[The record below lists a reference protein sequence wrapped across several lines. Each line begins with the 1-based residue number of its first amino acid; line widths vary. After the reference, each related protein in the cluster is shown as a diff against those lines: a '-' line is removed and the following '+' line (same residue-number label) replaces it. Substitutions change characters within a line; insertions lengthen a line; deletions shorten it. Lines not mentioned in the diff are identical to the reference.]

1 MASSPAEFCR
11 LNGHGYIMDWQ
22 AFEVSIKLAVL
33 TSLTLLPIGLVI
45 AYFLAQSRF
54 SGRGIIEAIIT
65 LPLVLPPTVLGY
77 FLLVGMDNNS
87 LVGGVFMSLT
97 GHTLAFSFVGL
108 WFASIIYSL
117 PFAVQPILRSLEQIP
132 PELREASWCSGL
144 SKWKTFFKVELPLAL
159 PGVIT
164 AMVLSFSHTLGEFGV
179 VLMIG
184 GNIAGET
191 RTVSIAIYDSVL
203 AFEQHQAQTMSLIL
217 LAIAFVTIS
226 IVYTFN
232 RRNSRSVM

>member
-1 MASSPAEFCR
+1 
-11 LNGHGYIMDWQ
+11 MDWQ
-22 AFEVSIKLAVL
+22 AFEVSISLALL
-33 TSLTLLPIGLVI
+33 TCLSLFPIGLAI
-45 AYFLAQSRF
+45 AYFLAKSNF
-54 SGRGIIEAIIT
+54 VGRGFIEAIIT

-77 FLLVGMDNNS
+77 FLLVGMDSNS
-87 LVGGVFMSLT
+87 FFGGVFASLT
-97 GHTLAFSFVGL
+97 GQNLAFSFVGL

-117 PFAVQPILRSLEQIP
+117 PFAVQPMLRSLESIA
-132 PELREASWCSGL
+132 PEIREAAWCSGL
-144 SKWKTFFKVELPLAL
+144 SRWKTFFKIELPLAW
-159 PGVIT
+159 PGIIT

-203 AFEQHQAQTMSLIL
+203 AFDHQQAQSMSFIL
-217 LAIAFVTIS
+217 LAIALVTIT

-232 RRNSRSVM
+232 RKQTRVVAV

>member
-1 MASSPAEFCR
+1 
-11 LNGHGYIMDWQ
+11 MDWQ
-22 AFEVSIKLAVL
+22 AFEVSIKLALL
-33 TSLTLLPIGLVI
+33 TSMSLLPIGLAI
-45 AYFLAQSRF
+45 AYFLAKSKF
-54 SGRGIIEAIIT
+54 SGRGIIEAVIT

-87 LVGGVFMSLT
+87 FFGSLFVTLT

-117 PFAVQPILRSLEQIP
+117 PFAVQPMLRSLEQIA
-132 PELREASWCSGL
+132 PEIREAAWCSGL
-144 SKWKTFFKVELPLAL
+144 SKWKTFFKIELPLAW
-159 PGVIT
+159 PGIIT

-191 RTVSIAIYDSVL
+191 RTVSIAIYDSVI
-203 AFEQHQAQTMSLIL
+203 AFDHQQAQVMSLTL
-217 LAIAFVTIS
+217 LVIALVTIS
-226 IVYTFN
+226 VVYTFN
-232 RRNSRSVM
+232 HYRSHTRLL

>member
-1 MASSPAEFCR
+1 
-11 LNGHGYIMDWQ
+11 MDWQ
-22 AFEVSIKLAVL
+22 AFEVSMSLALL
-33 TSLTLLPIGLVI
+33 TCLSLLPIGLAI
-45 AYFLAQSRF
+45 AYLLAKSRF
-54 SGRGIIEAIIT
+54 VGRGFIEAIIT

-87 LVGGVFMSLT
+87 FLGGLFVSLT
-97 GHTLAFSFVGL
+97 GQSLAFSFAGL

-117 PFAVQPILRSLEQIP
+117 PFAVQPMLRSLENIE
-132 PELREASWCSGL
+132 PEIREAAWCSGL
-144 SKWKTFFKVELPLAL
+144 SKWKTFFKIELPLAW
-159 PGVIT
+159 PGIIT

-191 RTVSIAIYDSVL
+191 RTLSIAIYDSVL
-203 AFEQHQAQTMSLIL
+203 AFDHQQAQSMSLIL
-217 LAIAFVTIS
+217 LAIALVTIT

-232 RRNSRSVM
+232 RKQSRVAVL